1 MDFMKETTL
10 THWKEFS
17 LATKTLLQ
25 EKHALKLI
33 QSPEAFELLA
43 QVSQLIATEQLH
55 KTLLLTLNI
64 SDAILI
70 RMLLAEANPELKLHL
85 ILADTPDSQIRFNQA
100 DITIIPY
107 PLFSLERIR
116 QHSLPLLDLDI
127 IMIDEAIPAN
137 FLHDLLFIDELNRS
151 LLAIENESLLLAS
164 DFTLITQT
172 LTANI
177 HSTPATIGQ
186 SQETT
191 VESPQKI
198 TLKKKKSTVT
208 QSNDLIEVPTKTDST
223 TRKKTAKIKADG
235 TDTLEAVVE
244 TETKVDAPKTKRTKD
259 RDSAK
264 NTKQAVTTDLAQD
277 SASSSDQIKSPSKAE
292 TPALPESPFIA
303 LVPKNLQRQY
313 IRDYIRTHHLQHLLI
328 VTHNRQSARL
338 LEKYLYRARIR
349 SRVVHEKIN
358 DETATSLF
366 DRYNKGQFTAFILM
380 HRVIEE
386 FASKIEQC
394 DSVMFLDFPT
404 VYAEYAERFEFIQNH
419 YKPAHFI
426 SIATENDKAWIQSFT
441 EEYPQLGLPIIPID
455 IEPPKRREPKDD
467 TERKANHKP
476 EKQAKGAQKK
486 PRNSK
491 QTVDQAEKTDHKTDQ
506 VNDTEIGK
514 NVSPQNEESVI
525 TSASAQQ
532 VHNNSQDNQHQTP
545 SRERPQKSRKAPK
558 RTRSQEDESQEN
570 SNNSGN
576 GNSDKR
582 QNRRSSTQRGQ
593 SRNNNPRNDRR
604 NNKNHNSHQP
614 TGDSQSDFFNVNQD
628 EIVNRNRLPFESG
641 SFEANI
647 ARENRRRGRDP
658 FGVPGGIGQSTNGNF
673 IQNITQGYGNGNSN
687 GGNGGNSSDNNRR
700 TQRRPRTKNNRK
712 K

>member
-1 MDFMKETTL
+1 MKETTL
-10 THWKEFS
+10 THWKELS

-33 QSPEAFELLA
+33 QSPEALELLA

-85 ILADTPDSQIRFNQA
+85 ILADTPDSQISFNQA

-137 FLHDLLFIDELNRS
+137 FLHDLLFVDELNRS

-177 HSTPATIGQ
+177 HSTSSTISQ
-186 SQETT
+186 VQETT
-191 VESPQKI
+191 VEVPQKI
-198 TLKKKKSTVT
+198 TLKKKKTTAT
-208 QSNDLIEVPTKTDST
+208 QPNDPIEVPTKTDST
-223 TRKKTAKIKADG
+223 KRKKATK
-235 TDTLEAVVE
+235 
-244 TETKVDAPKTKRTKD
+244 TKVDEADVTEVAVEAQTTVDTPKTKHTKGKETE
-259 RDSAK
+259 K
-264 NTKQAVTTDLAQD
+264 NSKHSVTTDLAQD

-292 TPALPESPFIA
+292 TPALPETPFIA

-386 FASKIEQC
+386 FASKIEKC

-404 VYAEYAERFEFIQNH
+404 VYSEYAERFEFIQNH

-467 TERKANHKP
+467 TEKKANHKP

-525 TSASAQQ
+525 TSTSAQQ
-532 VHNNSQDNQHQTP
+532 AHDNSQDNPHQTP
-545 SRERPQKSRKAPK
+545 SRERSQKNRKAPK
-558 RTRSQEDESQEN
+558 RTRSQADESQEN
-570 SNNSGN
+570 SNNNNGHGN
-576 GNSDKR
+576 ADKR

-593 SRNNNPRNDRR
+593 ARNNNPRNDRR
-604 NNKNHNSHQP
+604 NNKNHNSHQS
-614 TGDSQSDFFNVNQD
+614 TGDSQSDFFNINQD

-673 IQNITQGYGNGNSN
+673 IQNITQGYGNGNGNS
-687 GGNGGNSSDNNRR
+687 GNGGNNSDNNRR

>member
-10 THWKEFS
+10 THWKELS
-17 LATKTLLQ
+17 LTTKTLLQ
-25 EKHALKLI
+25 EKLALKLI
-33 QSPEAFELLA
+33 QSPKALELLA

-85 ILADTPDSQIRFNQA
+85 ILADTPDSQISFNQA

-137 FLHDLLFIDELNRS
+137 FLHDLLFVDELNRS

-177 HSTPATIGQ
+177 HSTPSTISQ
-186 SQETT
+186 VQETT
-191 VESPQKI
+191 VEAPQKI
-198 TLKKKKSTVT
+198 TLKKNKKVAKTEADVT
-208 QSNDLIEVPTKTDST
+208 AT
-223 TRKKTAKIKADG
+223 
-235 TDTLEAVVE
+235 EAVSE
-244 TETKVDAPKTKRTKD
+244 TETKVNAPKTKRTKGKETE
-259 RDSAK
+259 K
-264 NTKQAVTTDLAQD
+264 NSKHSVTADLAQD

-292 TPALPESPFIA
+292 IPALPESPFIA

-386 FASKIEQC
+386 FASKIEKC

-404 VYAEYAERFEFIQNH
+404 VYSEYAERFEFIQNH

-467 TERKANHKP
+467 AEKKANHKS

-491 QTVDQAEKTDHKTDQ
+491 QTVDQAEKTDHKIDH

-525 TSASAQQ
+525 TSTSAQQ
-532 VHNNSQDNQHQTP
+532 AHNNSQDNPHQTP
-545 SRERPQKSRKAPK
+545 SRERSQKNRKAPK
-558 RTRSQEDESQEN
+558 RTRSQADESQEN
-570 SNNSGN
+570 SNNNDN
-576 GNSDKR
+576 GNADKR

-593 SRNNNPRNDRR
+593 ARNNNPRNDRR
-604 NNKNHNSHQP
+604 NNKNHNSHQS

-673 IQNITQGYGNGNSN
+673 IQNITQGYGNGNGNS
-687 GGNGGNSSDNNRR
+687 GNGGNNSDNNRR

>member
-10 THWKEFS
+10 THWKELS
-17 LATKTLLQ
+17 LTTKTLLQ
-25 EKHALKLI
+25 EKLALKLI

-85 ILADTPDSQIRFNQA
+85 ILADTPDSQINFNQA
-100 DITIIPY
+100 NITIIPY

-137 FLHDLLFIDELNRS
+137 FLHDLLFVDELNRS
-151 LLAIENESLLLAS
+151 LLTIENESLLLAS

-172 LTANI
+172 LTKNI
-177 HSTPATIGQ
+177 HSTPMPLSQ
-186 SQETT
+186 VQETT
-191 VESPQKI
+191 AEAPQKI
-198 TLKKKKSTVT
+198 TLKKNKKVA
-208 QSNDLIEVPTKTDST
+208 KTEANAT
-223 TRKKTAKIKADG
+223 
-235 TDTLEAVVE
+235 EAVVIE
-244 TETKVDAPKTKRTKD
+244 AKTEVDTPKMKRAKD
-259 RDSAK
+259 TAQ
-264 NTKQAVTTDLAQD
+264 NTEHSVTADLTQD
-277 SASSSDQIKSPSKAE
+277 SAPSSDQIKSPQKAE

-358 DETATSLF
+358 EETATSLF
-366 DRYNKGQFTAFILM
+366 ERYNKGQFTVFILM

-386 FASKIEQC
+386 FASKIEKC

-404 VYAEYAERFEFIQNH
+404 VYSEYAERFEFIQNH

-441 EEYPQLGLPIIPID
+441 EEYPQLGLPIIPIN
-455 IEPPKRREPKDD
+455 IEPPKRREPKEDSAKTAD
-467 TERKANHKP
+467 HKR
-476 EKQAKGAQKK
+476 EKPVKGGHKK
-486 PRNSK
+486 PRNTQQAVQK
-491 QTVDQAEKTDHKTDQ
+491 IEEVDLQTAPATDARARKEVGSQ
-506 VNDTEIGK
+506 NKEIAT
-514 NVSPQNEESVI
+514 SSQ
-525 TSASAQQ
+525 SASTEQTRDNHQ
-532 VHNNSQDNQHQTP
+532 NNQDNSNQTL
-545 SRERPQKSRKAPK
+545 SRERSQKNRKTVK
-558 RTRSQEDESQEN
+558 RTRSQADESQD
-570 SNNSGN
+570 NNGNGSGN
-576 GNSDKR
+576 ADKR
-582 QNRRSSTQRGQ
+582 QTRRSSPQRGQ
-593 SRNNNPRNDRR
+593 TRSNNPRNDRR

-658 FGVPGGIGQSTNGNF
+658 FGVPGGIGQSTSGNF
-673 IQNITQGYGNGNSN
+673 IQNITQGYGNGNGNS
-687 GGNGGNSSDNNRR
+687 GNGGNSSDNNRR